1 MGRIQKFDG
10 FIFKANVIDVEI
22 LMDNAM
28 VGANFRL
35 ANKYGLKYIITGFNE
50 STEGIK
56 IPVIESG
63 LKKIRKI
70 LEI

>member
-1 MGRIQKFDG
+1 
-10 FIFKANVIDVEI
+10 
-22 LMDNAM
+22 MDNAM

-35 ANKYGLKYIITGFNE
+35 ANKYGLKYIITGFE
-50 STEGIK
+50 STEGSK
-56 IPVIESG
+56 FPVIGTG